1 MIKQKQGAL
10 MSILLRVAC
19 AWILI
24 FCTALSGEGDIY
36 AFTYNKRTNSVL
48 NSFGVHTGFIISMAD
63 TQRVQKIEEKWQYF
77 VQKFTKSYEFIPVL
91 KNMMAKEG
99 VPQEFLF
106 LAMAESE
113 FTLTAKSPKK
123 AMGMWQIMPGTAK
136 GLGLEI
142 NSYIDERK
150 DPIKSTEAAIKYLKY
165 LYDATGEW
173 YLAAMAYNCGLGR
186 LKKGIEEA
194 GGDSSIGTLLD
205 EEAQYIPAE
214 TRNYI
219 RTILAMSLLFN
230 DVDFLRAQN
239 VDYLLNRGVTDSIAS
254 VSVKGGISL
263 SAIAKSAKIPLNE
276 LQKYNRHFTR
286 SILPPGNRYY
296 NVYLPYDK
304 LRIFKQNFK
313 EDYPESV
320 FVTHIVQKGESL
332 SVIAQNYKVSIKELQ
347 DINGIKGSH
356 IRIDQKLTIPV
367 LKGKK
372 ATIADGR

>member
-1 MIKQKQGAL
+1 MIPVCFDAVQSKAAAAVPVRRSRLAYARVKSGSFLLGVHAQAL
-10 MSILLRVAC
+10 VGKVGDSAGVIADRGHG
-19 AWILI
+19 
-24 FCTALSGEGDIY
+24 SGKVQVQFSGL
-36 AFTYNKRTNSVL
+36 AVGQVGSVL
-48 NSFGVHTGFIISMAD
+48 KSAVQEVVH
-63 TQRVQKIEEKWQYF
+63 V
-77 VQKFTKSYEFIPVL
+77 
-91 KNMMAKEG
+91 
-99 VPQEFLF
+99 
-106 LAMAESE
+106 
-113 FTLTAKSPKK
+113 
-123 AMGMWQIMPGTAK
+123 
-136 GLGLEI
+136 
-142 NSYIDERK
+142 
-150 DPIKSTEAAIKYLKY
+150 
-165 LYDATGEW
+165 
-173 YLAAMAYNCGLGR
+173 LAAHVVTGNNNGAHSHGGGVFGSAVHVLGNGV
-186 LKKGIEEA
+186 LAVVGA
-194 GGDSSIGTLLD
+194 GGDKRIETLLD
-205 EEAQYIPAE
+205 DEAQYIPAE